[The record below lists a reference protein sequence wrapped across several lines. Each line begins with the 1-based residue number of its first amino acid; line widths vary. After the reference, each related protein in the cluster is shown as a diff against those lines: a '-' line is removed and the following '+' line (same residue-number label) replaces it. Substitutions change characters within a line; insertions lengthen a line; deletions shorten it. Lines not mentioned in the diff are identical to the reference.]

1 MILRLNE
8 DTEMLN
14 LKPSLK
20 SRRKSSGACAT
31 SVKVLSED
39 AKHEKEK
46 ATGNAGNSRNINVWQ
61 EEKKR

>member
-20 SRRKSSGACAT
+20 SRRKPSGACAT

-39 AKHEKEK
+39 TKHEIEKE
-46 ATGNAGNSRNINVWQ
+46 TGNAGNSRNINVWQ